1 VLPSHRRLKQPRK
14 DDYAIHRSSHRATR
28 SGADLAAAVLVVL
41 GVSVV
46 SFFLTFLTGDPAE
59 IMLPPGATA
68 VQIAK
73 FRAEW
78 GFADPLPVQYWRFL
92 RRAIHGDFGVSLQH
106 GQSSL
111 PLIAARLPAT
121 LQLTVTAMLLAIV
134 LAVPLGVLAATH
146 RGGKLDLLTMG
157 VALFGQSVPN
167 FWLAIMMILLFAVSW
182 GWLPTSGRGGWTH
195 VVMPAA
201 AIAINLMAL
210 LTRLVRT
217 TMIEVL
223 SEDFVRTGRSK
234 GLRELAVVL
243 RHALPNALIP
253 LVTVV
258 GLQFGYILGGAVVIE
273 TIFTWPGVGLF
284 TIQAIMNRDYPVA
297 AVGVAAGLVAGYLGG
312 RVGAVIMRVVDLN
325 LAFPL
330 ILLALAVVALLGAN
344 LRNLVIVMAITTW
357 IIYARVV
364 RGLTRT
370 LREQEF
376 VQAVRALG
384 ARDAR
389 IIARH
394 VLPTVLAPIMVIWTL
409 EVARVILMESAL
421 SFLGLGVPPPTPT
434 WGRMLAEGRDY
445 LTLAGWIS
453 IFPGLAIMVTVLGIN
468 FLGDGLRDLRD
479 PRLRGQT

>member
-1 VLPSHRRLKQPRK
+1 VRAYIAARLG
-14 DDYAIHRSSHRATR
+14 T
-28 SGADLAAAVLVVL
+28 AVLVVL

-46 SFFLTFLTGDPAE
+46 SFVLTFLTGDPAE

-68 VQIAK
+68 AQIAK

-92 RRAIHGDFGVSLQH
+92 RRAVHGDFGVSLQH

-121 LQLTVTAMLLAIV
+121 FQLTMTAMVLAIV

-146 RGGKLDLLTMG
+146 RGGKIDLLTMG

-234 GLRELAVVL
+234 GLREVAVVL

-284 TIQAIMNRDYPVA
+284 TIQAIMNRDYPVVQA
-297 AVGVAAGLVAGYLGG
+297 SVFILATAVVLINLA
-312 RVGAVIMRVVDLN
+312 VDL
-325 LAFPL
+325 LYVWL
-330 ILLALAVVALLGAN
+330 
-344 LRNLVIVMAITTW
+344 
-357 IIYARVV
+357 
-364 RGLTRT
+364 
-370 LREQEF
+370 
-376 VQAVRALG
+376 
-384 ARDAR
+384 
-389 IIARH
+389 
-394 VLPTVLAPIMVIWTL
+394 
-409 EVARVILMESAL
+409 
-421 SFLGLGVPPPTPT
+421 
-434 WGRMLAEGRDY
+434 
-445 LTLAGWIS
+445 
-453 IFPGLAIMVTVLGIN
+453 
-468 FLGDGLRDLRD
+468 D
-479 PRLRGQT
+479 PRIRVT

>member
-1 VLPSHRRLKQPRK
+1 VRAYVAGRL
-14 DDYAIHRSSHRATR
+14 AT
-28 SGADLAAAVLVVL
+28 AVLVIL

-68 VQIAK
+68 AQIEK

-92 RRAIHGDFGVSLQH
+92 RRAAYGDFGVSLRH

-111 PLIAARLPAT
+111 PLIVARLPAT

-146 RGGKLDLLTMG
+146 RGGPIDLVAMS
-157 VALFGQSVPN
+157 VALVGQSVPN

-182 GWLPTSGRGGWTH
+182 GLLPTSGRGGVAH

-210 LTRLVRT
+210 LTRLVRS
-217 TMIEVL
+217 TMIEML
-223 SEDFVRTGRSK
+223 SEDYVRTARAK
-234 GLRELAVVL
+234 GLRELFVTG

-284 TIQAIMNRDYPVA
+284 TIQAILNRDYPVVQA
-297 AVGVAAGLVAGYLGG
+297 AVVVLAT
-312 RVGAVIMRVVDLN
+312 AVVLINLAVDL
-325 LAFPL
+325 LYVWL
-330 ILLALAVVALLGAN
+330 
-344 LRNLVIVMAITTW
+344 
-357 IIYARVV
+357 
-364 RGLTRT
+364 
-370 LREQEF
+370 
-376 VQAVRALG
+376 
-384 ARDAR
+384 
-389 IIARH
+389 
-394 VLPTVLAPIMVIWTL
+394 
-409 EVARVILMESAL
+409 
-421 SFLGLGVPPPTPT
+421 
-434 WGRMLAEGRDY
+434 
-445 LTLAGWIS
+445 
-453 IFPGLAIMVTVLGIN
+453 
-468 FLGDGLRDLRD
+468 D
-479 PRLRGQT
+479 PRIRVT